1 MRVIHK
7 VTAIVAFTLSAL
19 SLGAIAGGAKG
30 VQELLKLG
38 YEIKGAYQAPGPGG
52 LRTAHYLILQ
62 KGSSAYQ
69 CSNVNNNAALYSNAY
84 SCDEVVDLKE

>member
-1 MRVIHK
+1 MKLIHK
-7 VTAIVAFTLSAL
+7 VGALVALPLSML
-19 SLGAIAGGAKG
+19 SSGAMADGTKG

-52 LRTAHYLILQ
+52 RRIAHYLILQ

-69 CSNVNNNAALYSNAY
+69 CSNVSNGATLYSNTY
-84 SCDEVVDLKE
+84 SCDDIVDLKE